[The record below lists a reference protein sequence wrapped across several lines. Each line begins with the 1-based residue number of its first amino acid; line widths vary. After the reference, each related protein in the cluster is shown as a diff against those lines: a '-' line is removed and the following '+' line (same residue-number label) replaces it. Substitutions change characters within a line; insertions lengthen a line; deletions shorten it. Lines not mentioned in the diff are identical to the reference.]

1 MLQNPSIKMPSPV
14 REASSVFYHCNIN
27 NCHAEEEITKT
38 AFTKV
43 LRSPHDKILHNMM
56 WNFIENWRGH
66 KWKQIFS
73 VSAMPKK
80 WLQRGHNPNLDV
92 NHAEM
97 KGCWKLELFRG
108 CAEHSLQ
115 LHPPHPPKIPAAA
128 VELSSKHIT
137 KFYQQWHQ
145 MGDDKQMN
153 CERLCLF

>member
-14 REASSVFYHCNIN
+14 REPSLVFYHCNIN

-43 LRSPHDKILHNMM
+43 LRYPHHKILHNMM
-56 WNFIENWRGH
+56 WNFRENWRGH

-80 WLQRGHNPNLDV
+80 WLHRGHNPNLDV

-97 KGCWKLELFRG
+97 KGCWKLELFKRG

-115 LHPPHPPKIPAAA
+115 LHPPHLPQNPSSCSRTKLQTYHQI
-128 VELSSKHIT
+128 LSTLASDGR
-137 KFYQQWHQ
+137 W
-145 MGDDKQMN
+145 
-153 CERLCLF
+153 